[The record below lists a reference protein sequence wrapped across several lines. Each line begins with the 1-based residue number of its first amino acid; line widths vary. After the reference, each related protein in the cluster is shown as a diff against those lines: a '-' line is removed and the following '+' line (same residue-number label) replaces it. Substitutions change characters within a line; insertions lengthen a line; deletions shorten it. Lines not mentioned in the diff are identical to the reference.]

1 MLWCIFWTVLATWFV
16 LGMYSVFTTYS
27 FSFNYIGKIFALA
40 FAYGSK
46 YLGLIFGYAVGFI
59 ILILL
64 GFLAYLLIRY
74 SKQVADKKI
83 KEKKQELE
91 NEYNTKKQELEQE
104 YSFLKEKKEQ
114 ELQQLQQKIERYIK
128 TEEDIE
134 NLKQAIETLFNE
146 ILLKCYSFVSTN
158 ESLLEAL
165 RAKHIKQ
172 LKMALKN
179 GVMNEKEVKKKT
191 ERFEKLI
198 EDVKG
203 IIEKEIWDYNGFIIE
218 TDDLTRMIEE
228 VKKEY
233 AGQ

>member
-1 MLWCIFWTVLATWFV
+1 MLWCIFWTILAAWFV

-27 FSFNYIGKIFALA
+27 FSFSYIGRIFVLA
-40 FAYGSK
+40 FGVISEF
-46 YLGLIFGYAVGFI
+46 FGFAAGVVV
-59 ILILL
+59 LVLL
-64 GFLAYLLIRY
+64 GFSVYLFIRY
-74 SKQVADKKI
+74 SKQIADDKI
-83 KEKKQELE
+83 EEKKQELE
-91 NEYNTKKQELEQE
+91 NEYNTRKQELEQE

-134 NLKQAIETLFNE
+134 NLKQAIEILFNE
-146 ILLKCYSFVSTN
+146 ILLKCYDFVSTN

-172 LKMALKN
+172 LKMALKKS
-179 GVMNEKEVKKKT
+179 VMNEKEAKKKT
-191 ERFEKLI
+191 EKFEKLL
-198 EDVKG
+198 EDVKSV
-203 IIEKEIWDYNGFIIE
+203 IEKEILDYNVSIIK

>member
-1 MLWCIFWTVLATWFV
+1 MFWCIFWTALATWFL

-27 FSFNYIGKIFALA
+27 FSFTYIGKIFVLA
-40 FAYGSK
+40 FGVISEF
-46 YLGLIFGYAVGFI
+46 FGFAAGVVV
-59 ILILL
+59 LILL
-64 GFLAYLLIRY
+64 GFSAYLFIRY
-74 SKQVADKKI
+74 SRRAVDKKVE
-83 KEKKQELE
+83 KEKQELE

-104 YSFLKEKKEQ
+104 YNFLKEKKEQ
-114 ELQQLQQKIERYIK
+114 ELRQLQQKIKQYIK

-146 ILLKCYSFVSTN
+146 ILFRCYDFVSTN

-191 ERFEKLI
+191 EKFEKLL
-198 EDVKG
+198 EDVKS
-203 IIEKEIWDYNGFIIE
+203 IIANEIRDYNIFIIK

>member
-1 MLWCIFWTVLATWFV
+1 MLWCIFWTVLVTWFV

-74 SKQVADKKI
+74 SKQITDEKI
-83 KEKKQELE
+83 EEKKQQQL
-91 NEYNTKKQELEQE
+91 KQLQELEDEYDKLAEQRKQE
-104 YSFLKEKKEQ
+104 I
-114 ELQQLQQKIERYIK
+114 QQLEAKLNQYIK
-128 TEEDIE
+128 TEENIE
-134 NLKQAIETLFNE
+134 NIKQSVQTLFIE
-146 ILLKCYSFVSTN
+146 VLSRCYSFVSTN

-191 ERFEKLI
+191 ERFEKLL

-203 IIEKEIWDYNGFIIE
+203 IIEKEIENYNIFIIK